1 LQDAGTRVGRYLLMQ
16 LVINTTY
23 AIPIAAGLWLLGIPN
38 ALLWGLLTLVLRF
51 VPYIGPAIGML
62 LPMLVTLAVTPGWA
76 PLLWTAALFL
86 VMEPQQQC
94 AGTLALRFAY
104 RSFTARHHRRSH
116 LLGLAVG
123 AAGSCPV
130 DADGLPGCSWPP
142 CASVRI
148 SQRALGNE
156 PVLEPHARVYQRL
169 IAGDPDEAA
178 DYAEELEDAYLVD
191 FYDKVG
197 IPALILGEQDRQR
210 GVLTEEKLSQFAAAA
225 LSLVDDLEEV
235 ADDEEDDNAN
245 GDAQIATRK
254 MTKNRLPT
262 TCRTA
267 KGVR

>member
-94 AGTLALRFAY
+94 AGTLALRSRTGLSPLAIIVAAIFWAW
-104 RSFTARHHRRSH
+104 
-116 LLGLAVG
+116 LWGPLGLVL
-123 AAGSCPV
+123 STL
-130 DADGLPGCSWPP
+130 DGLPGCSWPP

-148 SQRALGNE
+148 STCPRQRTGA
-156 PVLEPHARVYQRL
+156 EPHARVYQRL